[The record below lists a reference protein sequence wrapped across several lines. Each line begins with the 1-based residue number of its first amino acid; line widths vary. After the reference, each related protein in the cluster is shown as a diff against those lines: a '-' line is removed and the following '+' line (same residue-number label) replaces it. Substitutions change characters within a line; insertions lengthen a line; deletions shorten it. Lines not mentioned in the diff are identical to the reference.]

1 MSTEAK
7 NSKIV
12 YARGKKIIG
21 LSESKYDSK
30 KAFDPI
36 VAHQSCWL
44 VKDVNFSLYA

>member
-7 NSKIV
+7 NSKIA
-12 YARGKKIIG
+12 YGWEKNDS
-21 LSESKYDSK
+21 LSESKYDSN

>member
-1 MSTEAK
+1 MSNEAK
-7 NSKIV
+7 NSKI
-12 YARGKKIIG
+12 AMAGKKMIG
-21 LSESKYDSK
+21 LSESKYDSN